1 MSSIEF
7 PKITKNVFVKLASII
22 LFMVSINSYA
32 VEPFFQ
38 VHKADQS
45 EVYGASI
52 GISDSFFNQR
62 EFNWAI
68 SYNYLGNVSINNLE
82 EYSPV
87 WDESDNSFP
96 LNTVDL
102 MLSYRYYPKT
112 YNSFIKTLIFEF
124 QAGVGIALTENKFVF
139 RPEIDTDDVYFSE
152 QGDVNVALG
161 FLVHKKLTKQVSMQ
175 IGVKHYPDYSEFGDI
190 SSVYIGF
197 SYRFGREGGY

>member
-1 MSSIEF
+1 VSSIEF
-7 PKITKNVFVKLASII
+7 PRKTINVFVKLATI
-22 LFMVSINSYA
+22 LFFMVHLSSYA
-32 VEPFFQ
+32 VEPYFQ

-45 EVYGASI
+45 EGYGVSV

-62 EFNWAI
+62 EFNWAV
-68 SYNYLGNVSINNLE
+68 SYNYMDNVSINNLE

-102 MLSYRYYPKT
+102 MLSYRYYPKS

-124 QAGVGIALTENKFVF
+124 QAGVGISLTENKFVF
-139 RPEIDTDDVYFSE
+139 RPEIDTDDVSFSE

-161 FLVHKKLTKQVSMQ
+161 FLVHKKISKQVSMQ
-175 IGVKHYPDYSEFGDI
+175 IGVKHYPEYSEFGDI
-190 SSVYIGF
+190 SSVYIGL
-197 SYRFGREGGY
+197 SYRFGREAGY

>member
-7 PKITKNVFVKLASII
+7 PKITKSVFVKLASII
-22 LFMVSINSYA
+22 LFMVSSNSYA

-45 EVYGASI
+45 EVYGVSI

-62 EFNWAI
+62 EFNWAV
-68 SYNYLGNVSINNLE
+68 SYNYMGNVSINNLE

-102 MLSYRYYPKT
+102 MLNYRYYPKS

-124 QAGVGIALTENKFVF
+124 QAGVGISLTENKFVF

-161 FLVHKKLTKQVSMQ
+161 FLVHKKISKQVSMQ

-190 SSVYIGF
+190 SSVYVGF
-197 SYRFGREGGY
+197 SYRFGREAGY